1 MFWEAYIYSLTTGK
15 DWRLALER
23 LTYGTVDIS
32 EWPEF
37 EFYDLVWFW
46 NNQLDDTKPMLGRWI
61 GLSHRVGN
69 MLYYYI
75 ISQKGRF
82 LSRTAVHHLTD
93 DEPRDPNVQERIFD
107 YHGSLESTVGN
118 EYFGTILDGYN
129 SFIKNDKEVTVKGDS
144 NEYEYQ

>member
-1 MFWEAYIYSLTTGK
+1 MVWEVDIYSLTTGK

-32 EWPEF
+32 ECPEF

-75 ISQKGRF
+75 IS
-82 LSRTAVHHLTD
+82 
-93 DEPRDPNVQERIFD
+93 
-107 YHGSLESTVGN
+107 
-118 EYFGTILDGYN
+118 
-129 SFIKNDKEVTVKGDS
+129 
-144 NEYEYQ
+144 